1 MHVQDVEIEREL
13 NSYARLVNEALE
25 EIFPRS
31 PDENYY
37 RSVAGLTYGVVDVH
51 SLNEA
56 VAKPAWDLLDR
67 GGKRWRPALGMIV
80 YEAFGGRAE
89 DIVKLLTIPELIHN
103 GTLIVDDVE
112 DGSDVRRGKPCI
124 HRIYGED
131 IAINAGNTLY
141 YLPVAAVLSRSRLP
155 GEIQSALLK
164 IYVEEMLRLSM
175 GQALDI
181 AWHRGIGGDISEEEY
196 LLMCDL
202 KTGSLARMSVRI
214 ACLVAGARGVVEEK
228 FSRFASSIAVAFQIQ
243 DDILNLVGEE
253 SLYGKE
259 IGGDLREGKRT
270 LMVIHALRTLPRNE
284 GEKLRG
290 VLGMKTA
297 DRRKISEVIEL
308 IKASGAIEY
317 SKSVARH
324 LVEEGWSAVEPE
336 LRPGRAKELL
346 YSLAEYLIMR
356 SK

>member
-80 YEAFGGRAE
+80 YEALGGRAE

-290 VLGMKTA
+290 V
-297 DRRKISEVIEL
+297 
-308 IKASGAIEY
+308 
-317 SKSVARH
+317 
-324 LVEEGWSAVEPE
+324 
-336 LRPGRAKELL
+336 
-346 YSLAEYLIMR
+346 
-356 SK
+356 